1 MSTFTALGEGHDD
14 KRLGEGHDGL
24 LLRVQELQEKLD
36 SAGDPATREL
46 AEELVS
52 TVVQMYGAGLER
64 IVDSLLAAGEEGKRL
79 ALALAEEEQV
89 AALLMIHDLHPTPL
103 LERVQGALE
112 QVRPYM
118 ESHGGNV
125 ELLSLERGVARISLR
140 GSCSSCAA
148 STVTLE
154 LAIKQALE
162 QAAPDLEGLEV
173 EGMTNAPTGV
183 PTGPL
188 LPLSSGSPAPAPPPP
203 GTVALPMAMSP
214 SRPPEPRPDGSVELP
229 AAMSGAPARPGA
241 STNGAKHRAPALNG
255 APTPASDER
264 CDLCKTTIPED
275 HRHLLNL
282 VERRIECVCE
292 SCWALR
298 SGDAEYRPTG
308 GRTLWLAE
316 LDLPDEVW
324 ASFQIPI
331 GLAFFMDSSITGC
344 VVALYPSPGG
354 ATESELHFSSWSR
367 MVELNPILAD
377 LEPDVEGLIVNRL
390 ADPPAY
396 AIAPIDRCYALT
408 GTIKVNWEGISGG
421 PKVEEAVSGFF
432 DELRTQAL
440 GTSALYR
447 RRPRQP
453 ESAM

>member
-1 MSTFTALGEGHDD
+1 MSSSSAASSATALGEGHD
-14 KRLGEGHDGL
+14 EL
-24 LLRVQELQEKLD
+24 LERVQELQAKLD

-52 TVVQMYGAGLER
+52 AVVQMYGAGLEQ
-64 IVDSLLAAGEEGKRL
+64 IVESLLAAGEEGRRL

-89 AALLMIHDLHPTPL
+89 AALLLIHDLHPVPL

-125 ELLSLERGVARISLR
+125 ELLALEEGVARISLR

-154 LAIKQALE
+154 LAIKRALE
-162 QAAPDLEGLEV
+162 EAAPDLEGLEV
-173 EGMTNAPTGV
+173 EGVESASTGV
-183 PTGPL
+183 PTGPS
-188 LPLSSGSPAPAPPPP
+188 LPLAGGGSAPEPPPA
-203 GTVALPMAMSP
+203 GAIELPM
-214 SRPPEPRPDGSVELP
+214 VL
-229 AAMSGAPARPGA
+229 SGAPALPGA
-241 STNGAKHRAPALNG
+241 AANETGWEVGSRGRSGVVANREVNGV
-255 APTPASDER
+255 PTRGNSVPASEER
-264 CDLCKTTIPED
+264 CDLCGTTVPED

-308 GRTLWLAE
+308 GRTLWLGE
-316 LDLPDEVW
+316 LELPDEVW

-331 GLAFFMDSSITGC
+331 GLAFFMESSTAGC
-344 VVALYPSPGG
+344 VVAMYPSPGG

-367 MVELNPILAD
+367 AVELNPILAD
-377 LEPDVEGLIVNRL
+377 LEPDVEALIVNRL
-390 ADPPAY
+390 SDPPAY

-408 GTIKVNWEGISGG
+408 GTVKVNWEGLSGG
-421 PKVEEAVSGFF
+421 PGVGEAVSGFF
-432 DELRTQAL
+432 EELRVQADAP
-440 GTSALYR
+440 SALYR

-453 ESAM
+453 KGAQ

>member
-1 MSTFTALGEGHDD
+1 MATAIELDEGHDQ
-14 KRLGEGHDGL
+14 LP
-24 LLRVQELQEKLD
+24 LRVQELQEKLD
-36 SAGDPATREL
+36 STGDPATREL

-52 TVVQMYGAGLER
+52 AVVQMYGAGLER
-64 IVDSLLAAGEEGKRL
+64 IVDSLLGAGEEGRRL
-79 ALALAEEEQV
+79 AVALAEEEPV
-89 AALLMIHDLHPTPL
+89 AALLMIHDLHPVPL

-125 ELLSLERGVARISLR
+125 ELLALEQGVARISLR

-173 EGMTNAPTGV
+173 EGMTDAATGTP

-188 LPLSSGSPAPAPPPP
+188 LPLAGAAPAPLPAGDITLPMAISPSPPP
-203 GTVALPMAMSP
+203 G
-214 SRPPEPRPDGSVELP
+214 PRFVELQ
-229 AAMSGAPARPGA
+229 AAISGAPARPDA
-241 STNGAKHRAPALNG
+241 ETNGTQHGGAATLESTPA
-255 APTPASDER
+255 PASDER
-264 CDLCKTTIPED
+264 CDLCKTTIPDD

-308 GRTLWLAE
+308 GRMLWLPE
-316 LDLPDEVW
+316 LELPDEVW

-331 GLAFFMDSSITGC
+331 GLAFFMDSSTAGC

-377 LEPDVEGLIVNRL
+377 LEPDIEALIVNRL
-390 ADPPAY
+390 SNPPAY

-408 GTIKVNWEGISGG
+408 GTIKVNWEGLSGG

-432 DELRTQAL
+432 DKLRTQAL
-440 GTSALYR
+440 GTSVLYR

-453 ESAM
+453 ERAL

>member
-1 MSTFTALGEGHDD
+1 MSSSSATALSEGHDEL
-14 KRLGEGHDGL
+14 LG
-24 LLRVQELQEKLD
+24 RVQELQAKLD

-64 IVDSLLAAGEEGKRL
+64 IVESLLAAGEEGRRL

-89 AALLMIHDLHPTPL
+89 AALLLIHDLHPVPL

-125 ELLSLERGVARISLR
+125 ELLALEEGVARIGLR

-154 LAIKQALE
+154 LAIKRALE
-162 QAAPDLEGLEV
+162 EAAPDLEGLEV
-173 EGMTNAPTGV
+173 EDVAGASTGV
-183 PTGPL
+183 PTGPS
-188 LPLSSGSPAPAPPPP
+188 LPLAGGGSVPESPPAGAIELPMALSGAPVRPGIASNGTGQEVMTSGGRPGIVANGEKNGAPVLGDPAPA
-203 GTVALPMAMSP
+203 S
-214 SRPPEPRPDGSVELP
+214 E
-229 AAMSGAPARPGA
+229 
-241 STNGAKHRAPALNG
+241 
-255 APTPASDER
+255 ER
-264 CDLCKTTIPED
+264 CDLCGTTVPED

-308 GRTLWLAE
+308 GRTLWLGE
-316 LDLPDEVW
+316 LELPNEVW

-331 GLAFFMDSSITGC
+331 GLAFFMDSSTAGC

-367 MVELNPILAD
+367 AVELNPILAD
-377 LEPDVEGLIVNRL
+377 LEPDVEALIVNRL
-390 ADPPAY
+390 SDPPAY

-408 GTIKVNWEGISGG
+408 GTVKVNWEGLSGG
-421 PKVEEAVSGFF
+421 PRVGEAVSSFF
-432 DELRTQAL
+432 DELRAQADAP
-440 GTSALYR
+440 SALYR

-453 ESAM
+453 EDAR